1 MIVLF
6 LLSSIFLF
14 MGGMVDPGIML
25 RGHINDIKNTNDDYK
40 TNPIRIRQLGH
51 IRQYKI
57 CETCYFIRPL
67 RSNHCGSCNN
77 CIIRFDHHC
86 PWIGT
91 CVGQRNYPYFFMFLC
106 ILNLFQIFTGIICI
120 VHIIIVIVDNLKN
133 EELKIML
140 SKNEIVQI
148 SFCQIIISLYI
159 FIYVCITMI
168 FTSGLLLFHIRIVAN
183 NTTTKEDLKKF
194 FKNHF
199 GNPFYRNKLF
209 NFKSILFPK
218 RAKMDLI
225 DLFNYN
231 KKMYDEQKK
240 YLLELNQKKKE
251 KLEKKVLTSK
261 EDTIKENDIKIS
273 FDKDKDINNLNS
285 KDRLDISKIEDNI
298 KLDQNTNH
306 EEKQS
311 ISVKTM
317 INDKLSSKDSL
328 HSDFNNYDVNE
339 SQSYIPNIIY
349 NMNIN
354 NDREFHNPP
363 LIKERSSKKTVST
376 LEKHNNLRRKNFFMG
391 NEEKEIDL
399 TN

>member
-25 RGHINDIKNTNDDYK
+25 KGHINDIKNTNDEYK
-40 TNPIRIRQLGH
+40 SNVIRIRQLGH

-67 RSNHCGSCNN
+67 RSNHCGCCNN

-120 VHIIIVIVDNLKN
+120 VHIIIVIVKNLTDD
-133 EELKIML
+133 ELKKLL
-140 SKNEIVQI
+140 SKKEIVQQ
-148 SFCQIIISLYI
+148 SFCKIIISLYI

-183 NTTTKEDLKKF
+183 NTTTKEELKKF

-218 RAKMDLI
+218 RTKMDLI

-240 YLLELNQKKKE
+240 YLSELNQKKKE
-251 KLEKKVLTSK
+251 KLEKKILSSK
-261 EDTIKENDIKIS
+261 EDTLKENDIKIS
-273 FDKDKDINNLNS
+273 FDKDNDINNINS
-285 KDRLDISKIEDNI
+285 KDHLDISKIGNNI
-298 KLDQNTNH
+298 NLEQITNY

-317 INDKLSSKDSL
+317 GNDKLSSKDSL
-328 HSDFNNYDVNE
+328 HSDYNNYDIKE
-339 SQSYIPNIIY
+339 SQNYIPGIIY
-349 NMNIN
+349 NMDIN

-363 LIKERSSKKTVST
+363 LIKESSSKKTFST
-376 LEKHNNLRRKNFFMG
+376 LEKHKNLRRKNFFNG
-391 NEEKEIDL
+391 NEEKEFDL